1 MPLFLPL
8 ALLLAMPAMPRPVPP
23 GRPGASRE
31 LPAEGLLRKARALRY
46 AQRYWEAAAVYRAFL
61 ASHPDSGR
69 AADARFWLAATLEQD
84 QRWDEAA
91 AAYSAFLGAH
101 GDQRMLG
108 REARLNRIRCW
119 GIRQGQSPDAT
130 PGLLAALEDPD
141 ADVQVAAALQLA
153 KRGERRGVPAL
164 QKGLA
169 MPAYA
174 EAASLALARLGEKP
188 KAASP
193 EAARFLVIRIQPEGG
208 SEVKIRVALALA
220 RTVENYLSDSQVR
233 QARSRGV
240 DLANLTERAASMPK
254 GSLLLSVEDPKSR
267 VSVTVE

>member
-1 MPLFLPL
+1 MLG
-8 ALLLAMPAMPRPVPP
+8 LLLSLSLVLE
-23 GRPGASRE
+23 PGAAAAPTKAPAAPRE
-31 LPAEGLLRKARALRY
+31 LPGDGLLKEAK
-46 AQRYWEAAAVYRAFL
+46 AQRYGQRWYEAAETYRRYL
-61 ASHPDSGR
+61 REYPQGSRVP
-69 AADARFWLAATLEQD
+69 DARFWLAATLEQD